1 MGFNSAFKGLSM
13 FRIKKNK
20 AVSVASLEICLEVNA
35 EKTGCMYSTCPVR
48 RMEGKSQLK
57 DRKRI
62 YYNKT
67 N

>member
-1 MGFNSAFKGLSM
+1 M